1 MKNTINYFVENQTA
15 IQHRTSILYILLN
28 IEESENQTRKRGGG
42 STTKVKLIIIIIK
55 YLYFVCSC

>member
-1 MKNTINYFVENQTA
+1 MKNTINNFVENQTA

-42 STTKVKLIIIIIK
+42 ATTKVKLIIIII
-55 YLYFVCSC
+55 